1 MLFKH
6 SLTLFAA
13 FASALS
19 GVLSLPQ
26 DKSDVDIVAFLRA
39 QKVPEVVPGPGLP
52 SLESLNITSADL
64 YEKAIA
70 RVVSLHAKSPNEE
83 SSLTKRYDPTCDWI
97 IISAIDAYSC
107 YYYLEYLD
115 TTPCVVPSYGS
126 RFCHSTGGYNGD
138 VAWYGST
145 NGIGWGTTQ
154 STCREVAWGGI
165 WVINNCRKG
174 YYHIL
179 SISGGTNAAW
189 DNENLI
195 VRIGKL

>member
-1 MLFKH
+1 MRLFKH

-13 FASALS
+13 FASALT

-64 YEKAIA
+64 YEKTIG
-70 RVVSLHAKSPNEE
+70 RMVTLHSTSPNEE
-83 SSLTKRYDPTCDWI
+83 SSLTKRYNPTCDWI
-97 IISAIDAYSC
+97 EISALDAWNC

-115 TTPCVVPSYGS
+115 TTPCVVPPYGT
-126 RFCHSTGGYNGD
+126 RFCHTTAGYND

-145 NGIGWGTTQ
+145 N
-154 STCREVAWGGI
+154 A
-165 WVINNCRKG
+165 
-174 YYHIL
+174 
-179 SISGGTNAAW
+179 
-189 DNENLI
+189 NLI
-195 VRIGKL
+195 LCEAAKLPGEEFGS